1 MAGRSSKGKLRGML
15 SDRVRVWWPPTKDRK
30 RTDFSGMYWPAKV
43 VKQTSEGYEVQYDNG
58 DTETVLS
65 ENVSPFNPPF
75 KFGEEGCAL
84 QVGEF
89 CEVFNGSVTDPA
101 AWVGKVKR
109 INKRGTFTVSYPFHD
124 APDDHIKPEMLR
136 RARVYDSHTRWWALI
151 TPGQDWEDGEV
162 SSPVELEQCDEE
174 TLADILGTEARLLMA
189 RRKGPTPASPLSGKL
204 TALQQQAEA
213 AASSKKAASTS
224 GPAARRGRKAN
235 ASDEQTGDSTRTA
248 KRAKKQEAAAP
259 TGLPLPTSPEGTPIA
274 GYITHHVPG
283 LGPVLV
289 PLSSVIAGASGVLP
303 PHITAALQSL
313 GPGGSAAPHFANT
326 VPSAPVLPAP
336 SAGQLLQQAA
346 VNQILQQQAAAAF
359 APNPSSAQARP
370 TAASTAGRGRLDG
383 GYPGVGPTSLAALV
397 PHVPSPPHVA
407 GSLAAAVAAAAA
419 AAKTEAPAASAVM
432 APSSPK
438 THTQA
443 AGSLVEAATS
453 GEGQEGEG
461 EGKKEKRLR
470 RKKDPAAPK
479 KALTGYLVFINS
491 KREQVIRE
499 HPEADLKDQVRLLAA
514 LWRQVKPDEKE
525 ACEATAAQDRDRYAL
540 EKAKYV
546 ETLKQE
552 PPAVPPPVA
561 APAPSPPPP
570 APAAAPSVVPQISP
584 PASLGKGRRDTDAP
598 KRPRTAYILFSMEF
612 RKTLD
617 SPIGFNDG
625 TKLAAEAWNKASKEE
640 KAPHV
645 LAAEREKVQ
654 YERLCDEYAMRK
666 EAATAAHQAGV
677 ADMARH
683 LWGAEARQ
691 PQAAEPSSA
700 ADKTQAHAAP
710 PATVQYTGPDE
721 HILHELDLVKAKA
734 CLARAGFHQT
744 VYYMLVDV
752 WRSGSDRLPDAIRS
766 YKTHVATRKAKPD
779 WKGFVIGIFGLDIL
793 APLLNKKPAASE
805 AEANAPAAADP
816 DENSD

>member
-1 MAGRSSKGKLRGML
+1 MM
-15 SDRVRVWWPPTKDRK
+15 
-30 RTDFSGMYWPAKV
+30 
-43 VKQTSEGYEVQYDNG
+43 Q
-58 DTETVLS
+58 
-65 ENVSPFNPPF
+65 
-75 KFGEEGCAL
+75 
-84 QVGEF
+84 
-89 CEVFNGSVTDPA
+89 
-101 AWVGKVKR
+101 
-109 INKRGTFTVSYPFHD
+109 
-124 APDDHIKPEMLR
+124 PDMLR
-136 RARVYDSHTRWWALI
+136 RARVYDSHTRRWALI

-174 TLADILGTEARLLMA
+174 TLADILGAETRLLMA

-248 KRAKKQEAAAP
+248 KRAKKQEQW
-259 TGLPLPTSPEGTPIA
+259 
-274 GYITHHVPG
+274 HVPTATNFTERMLYLAG

-336 SAGQLLQQAA
+336 TAGQLLQQAA
-346 VNQILQQQAAAAF
+346 VNQVLQQQAAAAS
-359 APNPSSAQARP
+359 APNLPSAQARAA
-370 TAASTAGRGRLDG
+370 AASTAGKARLGG

-419 AAKTEAPAASAVM
+419 AAAKSEAPTASAVM
-432 APSSPK
+432 APSSPQ

-453 GEGQEGEG
+453 GEGQEGKG
-461 EGKKEKRLR
+461 EGKKEKRMR

-514 LWRQVKPDEKE
+514 LWRQVKPEEKE

-570 APAAAPSVVPQISP
+570 VPAAAPAVVPQISP
-584 PASLGKGRRDTDAP
+584 PASLGKGRKDTDAP

-617 SPIGFNDG
+617 SSIGFNDG

-666 EAATAAHQAGV
+666 EAASAAGA

-683 LWGAEARQ
+683 VGGAEAGQ

-700 ADKTQAHAAP
+700 ADGAQGHVAP

-779 WKGFVIGIFGLDIL
+779 WKGFVIGIFGLDLL

-805 AEANAPAAADP
+805 AEANAPPAADP